1 MRVFILTCACVFL
14 LPIGAALA
22 GPSNVTEV
30 WSGVAEFSD
39 EAATNAMA
47 ATVREQARSAGV
59 VHPAVYLH
67 PLSEGEA
74 VVTYTVALPA
84 MEPDQRLI
92 LSVWTAISDGA
103 KLDDPEHVSDGAG
116 VAVRLGGQQLF
127 RTVLTDFGWEQHV
140 VDLAPWAG
148 QTVELSLVTDCNG
161 EGNASYDWALLGSPV
176 IYLLTGNAL
185 EGTRPALGTAGLL
198 LCQYEDAEQGAEVSL
213 TAEGEGPGVR
223 VPLAGRGIVLREF
236 GPAELGKAESF
247 SVASRAATVR
257 DLRVCLFEP
266 ELSIAALGGDS
277 AVCFADEPLKVSAR
291 VSNTGKAAATPATGA
306 KIRLT
311 PGGEQP
317 ITRLDPGESAT
328 ITWELPAPG
337 RPVVPVTAAVSW
349 GDRQSA
355 PVETGI
361 LLLPRAPSLP
371 PGAPSRAETLTLPD
385 GIYIL
390 QNPHIRLALL
400 PGPDEAGT
408 PGTGP
413 VLCYARVEGT
423 WRQVASIPPLLPFA
437 RLSVDTEGYSVQVT
451 TPPGEGKATLW
462 ITAVSA
468 GEEAP
473 RHSEALSYSL
483 DDRARAVEVRQSV
496 SSAVDGRLEKLAG
509 PRVLVGDGATGR
521 KKRMALFPGLEY
533 LEGDEESS
541 STLDA
546 APPVNNRL
554 VPDPYKVTIPLMAV
568 ETEDALVALMWDQEQ
583 KWDGSH
589 MTCAAAFASPNFVDA
604 QANHLMQLF
613 LPAGVD
619 FTEENSL
626 EPRQPAPLQA
636 GQIVTLRQHLLI
648 EPGAKVLDAV
658 DRWFELYGG
667 VPQPQAEPR
676 GFGAEL
682 ALSRHGFLKTVWD
695 EESGKSRHCVGW
707 DPANA
712 PGFANLLLFDGW
724 ISGSSEAL
732 DRAELIAAQT
742 LEQDGADGLLS
753 TACCHIMK
761 GQLPFHWGK
770 LQEAYGP
777 MRKQALGA
785 RGGQGEDGAWR
796 FHPAPKTQVLGVAGS
811 SELGLCGRPAWALLR
826 HARMTGDKAA
836 LQAGLNALEFIEA
849 AFVVPRGAQSWEC
862 PLHEPDI
869 LASAYGLAAYL
880 EAYRATGE
888 EHYLEQARYW
898 ARTGLPFIYM
908 WDDPAKIG
916 MRYATIPVFGT
927 TFFTG
932 SWFGVPVQW
941 CGLVYAYHL
950 QHLARYDKSFPWD
963 RVAAGITVSGMH
975 QQFGDERLEL
985 KGTYPD
991 GWYGRFT
998 QRNAPFIN
1006 PEDIILNRLMMEG
1019 YDPGPETAILKVG
1032 QEAFHFTT
1040 GARIESSRAIGAEGR
1055 YRLTYF
1061 AGQSSLGFVAEVA
1074 APDAVTV
1081 DGRALPAVE
1090 SLDSVDGGY
1099 VYDPAQAAL
1108 FVKVRHRDGPCEL
1121 CISGLRRG
1129 TPPRPEAR
1137 SGWDFADG
1145 AQGWGS
1151 ANNCRVKADGG
1162 NLKVTVTGEDPYF
1175 SGPETSFPA
1184 AEHQTVVVRVRATK
1198 GEVLGLFWA
1207 TDARPGFEEAQHVTA
1222 ALQAD
1227 GEWQDVVFDLSQH
1240 SLWKGEVIRLRLDIE
1255 PANVGEGTVVD
1266 IDSVQAR

>member
-1 MRVFILTCACVFL
+1 MRACAMLCGCALL

-22 GPSNVTEV
+22 GPSGVTEV
-30 WSGVAEFSD
+30 WSGVAEFSE
-39 EAATNAMA
+39 EAAANAMA
-47 ATVREQARSAGV
+47 VTVREQGRSAGV

-74 VVTYTVALPA
+74 VVTYRIPLPA
-84 MEPDQRLI
+84 VEADQRLI
-92 LSVWTAISDGA
+92 LSVWAAISDGA
-103 KLDDPEHVSDGAG
+103 KLDDPEHVSDGVG
-116 VAVRLGGQQLF
+116 VAARLGDERLF

-148 QTVELSLVTDCNG
+148 QEVQLALVTDCNG
-161 EGNASYDWALLGSPV
+161 RGNVSYDWALLGSPV

-185 EGTRPALGTAGLL
+185 EATRSAQGTAGLL
-198 LCQYEDAEQGAEVSL
+198 LCQYEDADQGAEVSL
-213 TAEGEGPGVR
+213 TTEGEGPGLQ
-223 VPLAGRGIVLREF
+223 VPLEGSGIVLREF
-236 GPAELGKAESF
+236 GPAEVGKAESF
-247 SVASRAATVR
+247 SVTSGAATVR

-266 ELSIAALGGDS
+266 ELRLEALSGDS
-277 AVCFADEPLKVSAR
+277 AVCFADQPLKVSAR
-291 VSNTGKAAATPATGA
+291 VSNVGKAAATPATGA
-306 KIRLT
+306 KVRLT
-311 PGGEQP
+311 PGGERP
-317 ITRLDPGESAT
+317 ITRLEPGESTT
-328 ITWELPAPG
+328 ITWELPAP
-337 RPVVPVTAAVSW
+337 RRQVVHVTAAVSW
-349 GDRQSA
+349 GDRESDGVQ
-355 PVETGI
+355 TGI

-371 PGAPSRAETLTLPD
+371 PDAPSRAETLALPG
-385 GIYIL
+385 GIHIL
-390 QNPHIRLALL
+390 QNPHVRLVLL

-408 PGTGP
+408 PGAGP

-423 WRQVASIPPLLPFA
+423 WRRVAAIPPLLPFA
-437 RLSVDTEGYSVQVT
+437 RLSGDVHGYTLEVS
-451 TPPGEGKATLW
+451 TPPGEGKATVW
-462 ITAVSA
+462 ITAASDGA
-468 GEEAP
+468 EAP

-483 DDRARAVEVRQSV
+483 GDEARSVDIRQSV
-496 SSAVDGRLEKLAG
+496 SSAVDGRLEKLSG

-521 KKRMALFPGLEY
+521 SKRMALFPGLEY

-568 ETEDALVALMWDQEQ
+568 ETEDALVALLWDQGQ
-583 KWDGSH
+583 KWDGRH

-667 VPQPQAEPR
+667 VPRPQAEPR

-695 EESGKSRHCVGW
+695 EERSKSRHCVGW
-707 DPANA
+707 APANA

-742 LEQDGADGLLS
+742 LDQEGPEGLLS
-753 TACCHIMK
+753 TACCHIMH

-777 MRKQALGA
+777 MRQQALGS
-785 RGGQGEDGAWR
+785 RGGQGGDGAWR
-796 FHPAPKTQVLGVAGS
+796 FHPSPDREILGATGS
-811 SELGLCGRPAWALLR
+811 SELGVCGRPAWVLLR

-836 LQAGLNALEFIEA
+836 LEAGLRALRFIEDS
-849 AFVVPRGAQSWEC
+849 FVVPRGAQGWEC
-862 PLHEPDI
+862 PLHTPDI
-869 LASAYGLAAYL
+869 LASAYGVAAYL

-888 EHYLEQARYW
+888 ERHLEQARYW
-898 ARTGLPFIYM
+898 ARTGLPFVYM

-927 TFFTG
+927 TFFTH

-991 GWYGRFT
+991 GWYDRFT
-998 QRNAPFIN
+998 QRNGPFIN

-1019 YDPGPETAILKVG
+1019 YDPGPETAILMVG

-1040 GARIESSRAIGAEGR
+1040 GAWLQASGAVGAEGR
-1055 YRLTYF
+1055 YRLSYF
-1061 AGQSSLGFVAEVA
+1061 PGQSSLGFVAEVA
-1074 APDAVTV
+1074 APEAVTV

-1090 SLDSVDGGY
+1090 SLDGADSGY
-1099 VYDPAQAAL
+1099 LYDPAQAAL
-1108 FVKVRHRDGPCEL
+1108 FVKVRHGEEPCEL
-1121 CISGLRRG
+1121 RISGLRRG

-1137 SGWDFADG
+1137 SEWDFADG
-1145 AQGWGS
+1145 AQGWSS
-1151 ANNCRVKADGG
+1151 ANNCTVKAEGG
-1162 NLKVTVTGEDPYF
+1162 SLKVTVTGEDPYF
-1175 SGPETSFPA
+1175 SGAETSFSA
-1184 AEHQTVVVRVRATK
+1184 AEHPTVVVRVRATA
-1198 GEVLGLFWA
+1198 GQALGLFWA
-1207 TDARPGFEEAQHVTA
+1207 TDTRPGFEEAQHVTA
-1222 ALQAD
+1222 PLRAH
-1227 GEWQDVVFDLSQH
+1227 GEWHNVVFELSQH
-1240 SLWKGEVIRLRLDIE
+1240 PLWKGEVTRLRLDIE
-1255 PANVGEGTVVD
+1255 PANVGEGTVVE
-1266 IDSVQAR
+1266 IDSIQAR